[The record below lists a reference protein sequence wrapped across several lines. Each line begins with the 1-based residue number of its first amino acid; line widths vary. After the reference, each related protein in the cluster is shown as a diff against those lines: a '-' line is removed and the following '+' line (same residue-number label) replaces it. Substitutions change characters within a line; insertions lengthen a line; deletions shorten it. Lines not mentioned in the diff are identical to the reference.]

1 VLIAALVWV
10 GFVATSWA
18 KEYIFEVRT
27 LQIFLI
33 NAGYSL
39 VGLMLMGAITGA
51 WKAKQKSS

>member
-1 VLIAALVWV
+1 V